1 MRGGI
6 EMTNLE
12 RLLRNIKVFIE
23 AGVLDEEFAV
33 FVEENPEL
41 DSLSELNQIME
52 DEISYWEE

>member
-1 MRGGI
+1 
-6 EMTNLE
+6 MTNLE

-41 DSLSELNQIME
+41 HSLSELNQIME

>member
-1 MRGGI
+1 VRGGI

>member
-6 EMTNLE
+6 EMTNIE
-12 RLLRNIKVFIE
+12 RLLRNVKVFIE